1 MIRRLVLLVT
11 VIAGPLL
18 LAACDTAEE
27 RAQKHYEKGM
37 ALLEDGDIERALV
50 EFRNVFK
57 LDGFHKEARLAY
69 AGVEERRGNLST
81 AFGQYLRLVEQY
93 PENLEGRRAL
103 ARLAA
108 DLNNWDEAERHV
120 AVAEKLAPND
130 PVVQSVRAASD
141 YRNALR
147 QGNTETADLAVRVS
161 DTLLKEHPDLLTA
174 RRVVIDDLLR
184 RQDWEAAL
192 AAIDAGLQSPEG
204 AENRTFHILRLSVLE
219 RLGREDE
226 IVTQLKDMAQRY
238 PGEGLHR
245 MLVQR
250 YIARDRKDEAAEYLR
265 GRVEQ
270 GIEGARLDLVAFL
283 ARHVSREAAMA
294 EIDRILAQTDESPA
308 QFRAIRA
315 GLEFDAGK
323 RDAAIVEM
331 EDILETAGPSEE
343 TDRIKVALARMLSVT
358 GNAVGARARIEEV
371 LEHDPTH
378 VEALK
383 MKAEWLIADD
393 RPGDALVEL
402 RTALDQAPK
411 DAQTLTLMARAHER
425 AGDSDLMGE
434 MLALAV
440 EASGS
445 APEESLLYAK
455 FLMKQEKPLRAE
467 DVLQA
472 ALRLRN
478 DNLALLSA
486 LGNVYVRMEDWARA
500 QHVID
505 TVQRLGTEPAAN
517 VANELTAR
525 KLAAQNRE
533 QDLEKFL
540 SGMVEGESSLRAA
553 AVIIQLRLSKGDI
566 DGALEYID
574 ELLQD
579 NPGSPELRFIR
590 ASVQAAQGRQDEAI
604 AGLNEL
610 LSEYPD
616 AERVWLALYRLHRSR
631 GEDDLAG
638 EILKKA
644 RRQLPESV
652 NLKWVEAGDA
662 ERGGD
667 IERAISIYEE
677 MYAANSDSLV
687 VANNLASLISSY
699 RDDDES
705 LQRAYSVARRLRG
718 TEVPA
723 FQDTYGWIAHRLGN
737 HEEALDYLEPA
748 ARALP
753 GDPTVQYHLAEI
765 YAALGRDPEALAQFR
780 RTAAMLETDTRA
792 LPFAERVKQ
801 QIATLSEAGN

>member
-616 AERVWLALYRLHRSR
+616 AERVWLTLYRLHRSR

>member
-1 MIRRLVLLVT
+1 MSQINRIGGGRIDRSQVLNFSFDGKSYQGHPGDTLASALLANGVRLMGRGFKYHRPR
-11 VIAGPLL
+11 GPL
-18 LAACDTAEE
+18 
-27 RAQKHYEKGM
+27 
-37 ALLEDGDIERALV
+37 
-50 EFRNVFK
+50 
-57 LDGFHKEARLAY
+57 
-69 AGVEERRGNLST
+69 
-81 AFGQYLRLVEQY
+81 
-93 PENLEGRRAL
+93 
-103 ARLAA
+103 
-108 DLNNWDEAERHV
+108 
-120 AVAEKLAPND
+120 
-130 PVVQSVRAASD
+130 
-141 YRNALR
+141 
-147 QGNTETADLAVRVS
+147 
-161 DTLLKEHPDLLTA
+161 
-174 RRVVIDDLLR
+174 
-184 RQDWEAAL
+184 
-192 AAIDAGLQSPEG
+192 
-204 AENRTFHILRLSVLE
+204 
-219 RLGREDE
+219 
-226 IVTQLKDMAQRY
+226 
-238 PGEGLHR
+238 
-245 MLVQR
+245 
-250 YIARDRKDEAAEYLR
+250 
-265 GRVEQ
+265 
-270 GIEGARLDLVAFL
+270 
-283 ARHVSREAAMA
+283 
-294 EIDRILAQTDESPA
+294 
-308 QFRAIRA
+308 
-315 GLEFDAGK
+315 
-323 RDAAIVEM
+323 
-331 EDILETAGPSEE
+331 TAGSEE
-343 TDRIKVALARMLSVT
+343 P
-358 GNAVGARARIEEV
+358 N
-371 LEHDPTH
+371 
-378 VEALK
+378 
-383 MKAEWLIADD
+383 
-393 RPGDALVEL
+393 ALVEL

-540 SGMVEGESSLRAA
+540 SEMVEGESSLRAA